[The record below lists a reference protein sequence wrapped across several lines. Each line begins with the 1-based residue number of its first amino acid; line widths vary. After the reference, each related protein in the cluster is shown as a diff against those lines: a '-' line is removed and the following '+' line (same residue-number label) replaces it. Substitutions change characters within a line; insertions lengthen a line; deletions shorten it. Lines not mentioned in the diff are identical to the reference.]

1 MSNSFNSVGLPPRP
15 ATAPRHPA
23 SLPPAPVVTA
33 TINAAGVATW
43 EGLGEF
49 ESFTAQDPRQGRAWV
64 WGRLRQR
71 LDHLPA
77 GTKIVV
83 IDAITGRH
91 ELLAR
96 PLLNPAPTRESQ
108 SGEADPVLAGNTAGV
123 DETTAPA
130 PATLSKVSRRG
141 RTAPAPAKKRK
152 LWLLGV
158 GIAAL
163 AVLAFGLWFLYGWA
177 SSLTSSPTPDPSS
190 SSAQPGQ
197 AAGMDQLWSIPFSGE
212 SGTAM
217 TAGDQVVTV
226 DKDVVTGHSLTDGTT
241 TASWSAPS
249 GSSVRLLAGE
259 GLVLAITGEK
269 GAVFDGTTA
278 TEFTATGKASMR
290 GTTPFFVTGT
300 GAEQKAL
307 IWDAKAKKFTTKDA
321 PVKGASPVGIA
332 AADAMVWALTGGRV
346 TVVTGTEAAPPVT
359 LAAPASEAKIAGW
372 VAVTDTAVI
381 VTWKG
386 ASGTVAAM
394 HSLESGAILAQVPVT
409 GVVAKSPT
417 GQIMNAPQDGNP
429 SLLLATEKTLTAE
442 SGTCAEALHAVGT
455 WWCPTTDGHFSSAG
469 ADAPTLALPTGQMP
483 VAGQGET
490 LLSTGEGH
498 LNAWQLAHTAAATED
513 HPTK

>member
-1 MSNSFNSVGLPPRP
+1 MSNSFNSLGLPPHP

-23 SLPPAPVVTA
+23 SPPPAPVVTA
-33 TINAAGVATW
+33 TINATGVATW

-77 GTKIVV
+77 GTRIVV

-108 SGEADPVLAGNTAGV
+108 SGESVPVLVGNTAGV
-123 DETTAPA
+123 DETTVPA

-141 RTAPAPAKKRK
+141 RTAPASAKQRK

-158 GIAAL
+158 GIVAF

-177 SSLTSSPTPDPSS
+177 SSLAASQTPEPSS
-190 SSAQPGQ
+190 SAAPQGQ
-197 AAGMDQLWSIPFSGE
+197 AAGLDQLWSVPFSGE
-212 SGTAM
+212 SGSAL
-217 TAGDQVVTV
+217 TAGDQVVSV
-226 DKDVVTGHSLTDGTT
+226 DNDVVTGHSLTDGTT
-241 TASWSAPS
+241 TGSWSAPS

-259 GLVLAITGEK
+259 GLVLAIAGEK
-269 GAVFDGTTA
+269 GAVFEGTTV
-278 TEFTATGKASMR
+278 TEFTAPGKASMR

-307 IWDAKAKKFTTKDA
+307 IWDAKAKKFATKDA
-321 PVKGASPVGIA
+321 PVKGASPVGLA

-346 TVVTGTEAAPPVT
+346 TVVTGAEAAPPVT

-394 HSLESGAILAQVPVT
+394 HSLQSGAILAQVPVT
-409 GVVAKSPT
+409 GVVAKNPT
-417 GQIMNAPQDGNP
+417 GQIMDTPQDGTP
-429 SLLLATEKTLTAE
+429 ALLLATEKTLTAE
-442 SGTCAEALHAVGT
+442 SGPCTEAVHAAGA
-455 WWCPTTDGHFSSAG
+455 WWCPTTDGRFSNTSAETS
-469 ADAPTLALPTGQMP
+469 PRTLPAGQVP
-483 VAGQGET
+483 VAGRGET
-490 LLSTGEGH
+490 LLSTGDGH
-498 LNAWQLAHTAAATED
+498 LNAWQLADTAAATED